1 MTDQAQ
7 KNKDRLLNAIQNLKD
22 CALGMNAS
30 YMPFC
35 YSCSSETHNW
45 DDKKFGEFID
55 TLVGYAPSCVYYR
68 PELERPLYLFYSLT
82 IKYISAACNS
92 SEQTFVSLR
101 KIAKVTEKKPGIKC
115 TYEYLIEDDAAYINR
130 HFDADIY
137 WADYREF
144 IGLLEVT
151 SYPDLFGTIN
161 YSLQRFIDEYV
172 LSLFSDTALINS
184 MIMRINRTS
193 SQITSEFRRRERV
206 AEVIDDD

>member
-22 CALGMNAS
+22 CALGMNAP

-55 TLVGYAPSCVYYR
+55 TLVGYAPNCVYYR

-101 KIAKVTEKKPGIKC
+101 KIAKVTEKKPGI
-115 TYEYLIEDDAAYINR
+115 TNLSPNDVLLPSGSSMFATELIEYIAYETAEAI
-130 HFDADIY
+130 
-137 WADYREF
+137 ADYVEK
-144 IGLLEVT
+144 
-151 SYPDLFGTIN
+151 N
-161 YSLQRFIDEYV
+161 H
-172 LSLFSDTALINS
+172 LSSMAL
-184 MIMRINRTS
+184 TV
-193 SQITSEFRRRERV
+193 FH
-206 AEVIDDD
+206 